1 MPKLNFC
8 DTGLVCWLPGI
19 RASDQLR
26 AHPLHGPIFETW
38 VTSEIAKRR
47 ANQGEFAGISH
58 CRDRNGAEA
67 DPMVERPGGIIQPVS
82 RRQPRS
88 PTPRP
93 FGSSMLHPRHP
104 WRRPTPAPKNGH
116 TAPLAG
122 YARVRQGRAGL
133 QRARRDHR
141 LRLSKETTSSRSS
154 PTDHAQKRYGHTPPA
169 FGSPDNALSRW
180 RTSPHGGACME
191 TGKRTMRHRHAH
203 GHFRRWPRMCANPS
217 VSPQLTPSP
226 CRQHRH
232 QRWAATAGTVLRNFT
247 MAATIASADRK
258 AP

>member
-19 RASDQLR
+19 RTSDQLR
-26 AHPLHGPIFETW
+26 AHPLRGPIFETW

-58 CRDRNGAEA
+58 CRDRNGVEA

-93 FGSSMLHPRHP
+93 FGFSMLHPRHP
-104 WRRPTPAPKNGH
+104 WRRPTPAPENGH

-122 YARVRQGRAGL
+122 YARVRQGRTGL

-141 LRLSKETTSSRSS
+141 QRLSKETTSSRSS
-154 PTDHAQKRYGHTPPA
+154 PTDHAQKRYGHTRQHSAHP
-169 FGSPDNALSRW
+169 
-180 RTSPHGGACME
+180 
-191 TGKRTMRHRHAH
+191 TM
-203 GHFRRWPRMCANPS
+203 
-217 VSPQLTPSP
+217 P
-226 CRQHRH
+226 CRGGGLRH
-232 QRWAATAGTVLRNFT
+232 TVERAWKPANGPCAIDMRTVIFADGPECAPALRDLPN
-247 MAATIASADRK
+247 
-258 AP
+258 